1 MNNISKVPKVRY
13 FLKLFVVILFSVS
26 GSFNNLKAQGTFN
39 TFRQL
44 TSIQDFYTKYSQSY
58 SNDFFNS
65 HVIGHSL
72 NTFSGAQILGTG
84 AWSLELRAGMSA
96 HLPARY
102 YDEPF
107 GALDSFKQIQSFNGK
122 PTNTRAA
129 EIPIAYPLQLLFTLN
144 DSNQLPCN
152 TLKNGKD
159 SVQWFIPTFDDLGI
173 NKSVAPTY
181 NFILHWAPGYAFE
194 FAGTFEK
201 YASSGTEDKG
211 FTTGKATRYYNIY
224 FAHDVL
230 YWIQSIHSYGWH
242 LTPSIELS
250 DYSIGVS
257 LNTKTASMFQDFQTN
272 SGKVW
277 FKNNLNR
284 IDYLCRTMRYGIN
297 FGRSF
302 HRLEVWGGAS
312 YIFSRSGMS
321 NDGFVSAFID
331 EKPNDATN
339 GFRSKRYREFFVTG
353 TTESRLGVFSAG
365 ASFGQSRFRFG
376 CQYNILTN
384 GYHHASV
391 SVKVVFRD
399 NNVHPWQKGVVT
411 EEYFDPEKRKTVRK
425 TVIMERDEED

>member
-1 MNNISKVPKVRY
+1 MLNVRN
-13 FLKLFVVILFSVS
+13 FLKHLIIILLGIAGSLGNIKAQ
-26 GSFNNLKAQGTFN
+26 GSFNALKQFT
-39 TFRQL
+39 QIE
-44 TSIQDFYTKYSQSY
+44 SFYTKYAQLY
-58 SNDFFNS
+58 SADFFNS

-96 HLPARY
+96 HLPSRY

-122 PTNTRAA
+122 PTNTRAS
-129 EIPIAYPLQLLFTLN
+129 EIPIAYPLRLLFTLN
-144 DSNQLPCN
+144 DSHQLPCN
-152 TLKNGKD
+152 SLKNGKD
-159 SVQWFIPTFDDLGI
+159 SVQWFLPTFDDLGI
-173 NKSVAPTY
+173 NKSVAPVY

-201 YASSGTEDKG
+201 YSSSSGTEDKG

-230 YWIQSIHSYGWH
+230 YWIQRIHTYGWH

-250 DYSIGVS
+250 DYSIGVN
-257 LNTKTASMFQDFQTN
+257 LNTTTASMFQDFQTN
-272 SGKVW
+272 SAKVW
-277 FKNNLNR
+277 FKNNLTR
-284 IDYLCRTMRYGIN
+284 VDYLCRTMRYGIN

-302 HRLEVWGGAS
+302 HRLEIWGGIS
-312 YIFSRSGMS
+312 YLRSISGMS
-321 NDGFVSAFID
+321 NDGFVSAFVD
-331 EKPNDATN
+331 DKPNEATN
-339 GFRSKRYREFFVTG
+339 GFRSKRFREFFVTG
-353 TTESRLGVFSAG
+353 TTETRLGIFSAG
-365 ASFGQSRFRFG
+365 ASFGQNRFRFG

-384 GYHHASV
+384 GYHHASA
-391 SVKVVFRD
+391 SVRVVFRD